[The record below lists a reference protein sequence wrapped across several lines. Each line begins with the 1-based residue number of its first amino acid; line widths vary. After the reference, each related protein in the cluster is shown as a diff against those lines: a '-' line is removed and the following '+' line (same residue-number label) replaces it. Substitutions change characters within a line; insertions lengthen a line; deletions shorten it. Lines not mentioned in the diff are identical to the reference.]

1 MRSLKF
7 EKFLTLRN
15 SKGISKKGQA
25 AMEFLMTYGW
35 AILVVLVAIGALA
48 YFGVLSPGKFLP
60 ESCLLSPGFACT
72 DFKVVAG
79 ATSTWTI
86 KVQNGLCESLTGIS
100 IKLAKINDDDTI
112 SSTVNCLI
120 GTGTLPSG
128 SSTTCSGLTVAGSSG
143 DRFKAEIQFAYT
155 PVGGI
160 GHTKVGSITAPQ
172 FDGNI
177 CLSNS
182 SLKPSP
188 S

>member
-1 MRSLKF
+1 MR
-7 EKFLTLRN
+7 
-15 SKGISKKGQA
+15 KGQA

-60 ESCLLSPGFACT
+60 ETCLLSPGFACT

-79 ATSTWTI
+79 TASAWTI
-86 KVQNGLCESLTGIS
+86 KIQNGLGESLTGIS
-100 IKLAKINDDDTI
+100 VTLAKINDGTGT
-112 SSTVNCLI
+112 STGTCDI

-128 SSTTCSGLTVAGSSG
+128 SPTTCTGSTVAGSAG

-160 GHTKVGSITAPQ
+160 AHTKVGSLTAKMEE
-172 FDGNI
+172 
-177 CLSNS
+177 S
-182 SLKPSP
+182 
-188 S
+188 